1 MSNDGASTAEKA
13 LSLLDCFSPGNERH
27 TLATLTKVSGIH
39 RTTVYRLMNSLERM
53 NYVVRSQVGEYSLG
67 PRVLYLGKL
76 YEQSFHLASIVE
88 PVLRSISAESGESAS
103 YNVIENGERLCL
115 FREEQTVGLRETR
128 LPGTSLPLDNTCGS
142 LVMRYWGFGEQLFE
156 APPQLPLFTSRERDE
171 YTAAFSVP
179 VFGEGNL
186 FKASLTLSGPVARI
200 EAARAENRF
209 DAMLLNAASTLSRN
223 LGASSLFCQSVFGR
237 KTAD

>member
-1 MSNDGASTAEKA
+1 MGNDGAATAEKA

-142 LVMRYWGFGEQLFE
+142 LVMRYWGLGEQLFK
-156 APPQLPLFTSRERDE
+156 APPNCHYSRR
-171 YTAAFSVP
+171 
-179 VFGEGNL
+179 
-186 FKASLTLSGPVARI
+186 ASATNIR
-200 EAARAENRF
+200 RR
-209 DAMLLNAASTLSRN
+209 SRC
-223 LGASSLFCQSVFGR
+223 LCSAKETYSR
-237 KTAD
+237 HH